1 MSYLLYIL
9 VLFPVLLGL
18 ISYFLKSRGRAYVAV
33 IGSALEFVLSII
45 CFGLSRSEALVA
57 VLGGWSPPVG
67 ILLRGDLTASVFCM
81 LTAFLFLCFTVYNIR
96 QAYLGQTFYMLFL
109 TLQGLLTGIFLADDL
124 FSIFVLIEV
133 STMVVSLLIMF
144 KRDSRSM
151 YDGMIYLLINT
162 FSMTIFLFGLALL
175 YRQLGTFSLT
185 YISEIIGQVKN
196 IKSLYLPYALM
207 MTSAC
212 LKSAIMPLFSWLPKA
227 HGTPSA
233 PSVVSAVLSGLYVK
247 GGIYLFFR
255 LKQAFYVIDA
265 HPFFLVSGI
274 ITAIVGFVFA
284 VSQSDIKMILSYST
298 VSQLG
303 LIMLAFNLP
312 GTLGTYAGLF
322 HIVNHALFKSL
333 LFLCS
338 GLIVEAYETRDVH
351 KISGLFRRMPVVAA
365 ACVAGILGISGA
377 PLFNAFLSKYL
388 IADASKVYHLQALM
402 IFINFGTVLTFVKY
416 AQIFKPN
423 RKTKPIPV
431 PVNRQAVLILLGLA
445 CVVGGVL
452 GPFVMR
458 LLFGQAV
465 HISLASYMNKTLI
478 YCLTLLSA
486 FGVYRLGLTRTKAF
500 SSIRALD
507 LGFNEIA
514 LTIPVFFVILLGY
527 LVFL

>member
-1 MSYLLYIL
+1 MSFLLYIL
-9 VLFPVLLGL
+9 VLFPILMG
-18 ISYFLKSRGRAYVAV
+18 IITYFLNQKARAVV
-33 IGSALEFVLSII
+33 VVLGSALAFALSLA
-45 CFGLSRSEALVA
+45 CFLLAREETLIA

-67 ILLRGDLTASVFCM
+67 ILLRGDTVACVFAM
-81 LTAFLFLCFTVYNIR
+81 LTAFLFLNFTIYNIR
-96 QAYLGQTFYMLFL
+96 KAYLGKTFFMLFL
-109 TLQGLLTGIFLADDL
+109 TLQGLLTGIFFADDL

-185 YISEIIGQVKN
+185 YITEIIGEVKN
-196 IKSLYLPYALM
+196 IKSLYLPFALM

-212 LKSAIMPLFSWLPKA
+212 LKAAIMPLFSWLPKA

-255 LKQAFYVIDA
+255 LKQTFYVIDA

-284 VSQSDIKMILSYST
+284 LSQNDIKMILSYST

-312 GTLGTYAGLF
+312 GTLGTWSGLY

-333 LFLCS
+333 LFLCA
-338 GLIVEAYETRDVH
+338 GLVVEAYETRDIN
-351 KISGLFRRMPVVAA
+351 KISGVFRRMPVVGA
-365 ACVAGILGISGA
+365 ACVAALLGITGA
-377 PLFNAFLSKYL
+377 PLFNGFISKYL
-388 IADASKVYHLQALM
+388 ISEASKVYHLQALM
-402 IFINFGTVLTFVKY
+402 IFINLGTVLTFVKFSR
-416 AQIFKPN
+416 IFKPD
-423 RKTKPIPV
+423 KTAKRIEIPI
-431 PVNRQAVLILLGLA
+431 NRQAVLITLGLA
-445 CVVGGVL
+445 CLVSGIAA
-452 GPFVMR
+452 PIIMR
-458 LLFGQAV
+458 LFFDQAI
-465 HISLASYMNKTLI
+465 HITLSGYLSKALT
-478 YCLTLLSA
+478 YCLTLLGA
-486 FGVYRLGLTRTKAF
+486 VVIFRTGVTRTKTF
-500 SSIRALD
+500 SAIRALD

-514 LTIPVFFVILLGY
+514 LTIPVFFLVLLGY
-527 LVFL
+527 LVFI